1 MAFIEKSIIAKPVQD
16 DGAIRY
22 LYPITSADCVYYDDS
37 NTITIKDKLSELNNN
52 ISGFDDKINKL
63 IEDMEN
69 MTYEAL
75 SIKSF
80 TAVPSYIEKGDIIKS
95 INFEFEFNRVP
106 RVIQIKIGSET
117 YDVNNMAQDYTADSL
132 DIKSSTKCTITVYD
146 NKSGYASKDININLR
161 RRYFYGT
168 ATKFTNL
175 LSFKNVVSETKNLEL
190 EVNAHNGTYIYF
202 CCPIES
208 INDKTTFNVGGF
220 EGGFSLV
227 GLTELKTTYNTSFN
241 VSNDGIIKS
250 LSDSNIINSESIS
263 SSNYTTTQTYAIYQS
278 ENTGLGDT
286 TFRVY

>member
-1 MAFIEKSIIAKPVQD
+1 MAFIEKSIIAKPIQD

-37 NTITIKDKLSELNNN
+37 NTITIKDKLSELNSN

-106 RVIQIKIGSET
+106 RVIQIKIGSDT
-117 YDVNNMAQDYTADSL
+117 HDVNNMAQDYTADSL

-175 LSFKNVVSETKNLEL
+175 LSLKNVVSETKNLEL

-208 INDKTTFNVGGF
+208 ITDKTTFNVGGF

-241 VSNDGIIKS
+241 VSNDGIVKS
-250 LSDSNIINSESIS
+250 LSDSNIVNTESTS